1 MRNWERAVGRA
12 VGIGVGICV
21 GAAAVGAAG
30 LLAGGTA
37 LARRVVT
44 PEGSTAEPVTIAQ
57 LTRDEDRVIAW
68 LTGHHA
74 TLPGQYSLLFDEG
87 RGHARLGPVV
97 QRTAAAVAREVM
109 QVDRGRLAPG
119 TRGRLTGW
127 WYPDPESLGLAS
139 SRITYPT
146 ELGDAEAW
154 VLRPKRAKRGR
165 WAVHVHGRGALPE
178 ETLRGVLPLARAG
191 VTSLVISYRNDPGA
205 PAGEFG
211 RYGIGVAESRDVD
224 AALAEVRRRGAD
236 RVTLVGW
243 SMGGTAVLRS
253 ATTGPYAA
261 LVDGIILDSPA
272 VDWPALLRHQAAG
285 VPVPRPFADV
295 GIELLQ
301 RGLVKAGEPGGIDF
315 PSLSPERVAAALPVP
330 TLIHASR
337 GDTFVPSAGAEA
349 LAAARPDLVQLRL
362 QHDAEHV
369 RLWNTDPVA
378 WERVTEQFARALPRP
393 GWRGELPT
401 PPVRL
406 D

>member
-12 VGIGVGICV
+12 IGIGVGAV
-21 GAAAVGAAG
+21 AVGAAG

-44 PEGSTAEPVTIAQ
+44 PELTAAEPVTV
-57 LTRDEDRVIAW
+57 TRISRDGERVLVW

-74 TLPGQYSLLFDEG
+74 ELPGQYSLLFDRG
-87 RGHARLGPVV
+87 HGHARLGPVAQQGV
-97 QRTAAAVAREVM
+97 DGTAREVL
-109 QVDRGRLAPG
+109 QVDRGSLTPG
-119 TRGRLTGW
+119 LRGRLTGW
-127 WYPDPESLGLAS
+127 WYSDPEALGLS
-139 SRITYPT
+139 CERITYPT

-154 VLRPKRAKRGR
+154 VLRPRRAKRGR

-178 ETLRGVLPLARAG
+178 ETLRGVPPLARAG
-191 VTSLVISYRNDPGA
+191 VSSLVISYRNDPGA
-205 PAGEFG
+205 PGGEFG
-211 RYGIGVAESRDVD
+211 RYGVGVAESRDVD
-224 AALAEVRRRGAD
+224 AALAEVRRRGAE
-236 RVTLVGW
+236 RVTLFGW

-261 LVDGIILDSPA
+261 LIDGLILDSPA

-285 VPVPRPFADV
+285 VPVPRPFAEV

-315 PSLSPERVAAALPVP
+315 PSLSPERVAEALQVP

-337 GDTFVPSAGAEA
+337 GDTFVPSAGAEE
-349 LAAARPDLVQLRL
+349 LAAARPELVQLRL
-362 QHDAEHV
+362 QREGEHV
-369 RLWNTDPVA
+369 RLWNTDPES
-378 WERVTEQFARALPRP
+378 WERATEQFVRALPRP
-393 GWRGELPT
+393 AWRGELPT